1 MAKTP
6 MWVKPLS
13 EVLGYQT
20 QTIVKKSIRTGNTYE
35 VAEIPQIEAVCMGAP
50 EAVIKNGQKNYKYSI
65 FDMKK
70 DLQYQVTC
78 PNFLKVSGVKQVVLR
93 HVIGGALNNGYGWY
107 KADSI
112 AFLNSGQK
120 A

>member
-1 MAKTP
+1 
-6 MWVKPLS
+6 
-13 EVLGYQT
+13 
-20 QTIVKKSIRTGNTYE
+20 
-35 VAEIPQIEAVCMGAP
+35 
-50 EAVIKNGQKNYKYSI
+50 
-65 FDMKK
+65 MKK

>member
-35 VAEIPQIEAVCMGAP
+35 VAEIPQIEAVCMCAP
-50 EAVIKNGQKNYKYSI
+50 E
-65 FDMKK
+65 
-70 DLQYQVTC
+70 
-78 PNFLKVSGVKQVVLR
+78 
-93 HVIGGALNNGYGWY
+93 
-107 KADSI
+107 
-112 AFLNSGQK
+112 
-120 A
+120 